1 VIAIMTKRPA
11 AVLALAFGFVVVS
24 VTLVNGQQQLR
35 EHEGDTPAV
44 QQQKVA
50 PTSPLG
56 TTACHPAQVPVGADT
71 VTRPA
76 QVPTGGDTVTR
87 PVCP

>member
-1 VIAIMTKRPA
+1 MTKRPA
-11 AVLALAFGFVVVS
+11 AVLAFAFGCVVMP
-24 VTLVNGQQQLR
+24 VTLVNGQQQQLR

-56 TTACHPAQVPVGADT
+56 TTACHPAQVPAGADT